1 MRFLYAGSHS
11 WRRTAAG
18 TAGPATAYTDSK
30 GAMADLTIPRR
41 ATYEDYCRF
50 PDDGKRYE
58 ILDGQIH
65 LTPSPSTPHQYA
77 SKRLQRILEDY
88 FETTPSRLVFDAPL
102 DVILADDD
110 VVQPDLLVVERT
122 QISKRGIEGPPLVLV
137 EILSPSRIDYDRL
150 TKARRYAARAVP
162 HYWIVDPAA
171 RTLQCFRLEA
181 GGYVLEVSGDDLT
194 ELTVPSFSGLTVPL
208 SSLWLNA

>member
-1 MRFLYAGSHS
+1 
-11 WRRTAAG
+11 
-18 TAGPATAYTDSK
+18 
-30 GAMADLTIPRR
+30 MADLTIPRR

-65 LTPSPSTPHQYA
+65 IPPSPSTPHQYA
-77 SKRLQRILEDY
+77 SKRLHRILEDY

-137 EILSPSRIDYDRL
+137 EILSPSRIEYDRL
-150 TKARRYAARAVP
+150 TKARR
-162 HYWIVDPAA
+162 
-171 RTLQCFRLEA
+171 
-181 GGYVLEVSGDDLT
+181 S
-194 ELTVPSFSGLTVPL
+194 VPSFSRLTVPL
-208 SSLWLNA
+208 SSLWLNV